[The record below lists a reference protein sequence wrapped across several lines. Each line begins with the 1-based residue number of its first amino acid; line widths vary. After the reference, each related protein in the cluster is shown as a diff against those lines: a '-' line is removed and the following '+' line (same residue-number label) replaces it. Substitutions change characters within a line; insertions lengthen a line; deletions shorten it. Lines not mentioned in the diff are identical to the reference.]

1 MAKGQLETVLRH
13 MRQLGRPRAAADLSD
28 GELLHCFAV
37 SGEEG
42 AFAALVQRHGP
53 LVLSVC
59 RRVLQHEQDAEDAF
73 QATFLILARRAR
85 SVRKA
90 DSLAS
95 WLYGVAYRIARRAA
109 TDAAKRRTPTARRNL
124 VAPPDPPAEASLRE
138 LQRLLEDEV
147 NRLPEK
153 LRAPFVL
160 CCLEGHSWAEAA
172 RQLGWNEGTLSG
184 RVALA
189 RQRLRQR
196 LARRGVTLTAAL
208 CALALGAGATGAVPG
223 ALAAATVQAAMQ
235 VAAGQA
241 AVAAS
246 VQVISLAEGGLRTLT
261 PTKIRIAA
269 LVLLVLAAA
278 GAGAGMVALQAW
290 AAKPA
295 AAEVLQGVGP
305 PAPDRDQPRA
315 DRYGDAL
322 PRGAVARL
330 GTLRFRPR
338 GGSPWPGNRFSPGIA
353 FLPGDRTLVSLAWG
367 KIDFWDMAT
376 GKEVR
381 RIEDPGW
388 SFANTLSP
396 DGKILVAETE
406 NSAAHLWD
414 AATGKELRQLTG
426 RDGWFCD
433 AAFSADGRLLVAA
446 MLVAPHGDQKRPWW
460 AVWETATG
468 KQLQH
473 FEVGQMEAVAIA
485 PDGKTVATADWYSSS
500 TVYVRDTATGRK
512 LHTFGPFGLVNKLVF
527 APDGK
532 TLAALESSESDSKV
546 HLWDVASGKLRTRLK
561 TPDSVSSVAFAP
573 DGKTVASAHRESF
586 HVWDI
591 STGEWVDRFEGEGC
605 VTADL
610 AFSGDGKTLATSGNG
625 VIRLWNVATGQEVPP
640 PGDGHRGELE
650 ALAFL
655 PDGKTLVTAG
665 ADHTLRRWDTA
676 TGREIRRF
684 PVVGRADGNGSVA
697 AEGTLLALCG
707 DREVCLQ
714 ETLTGKELHR
724 FRYPDFVPHVA
735 LTPDGK
741 TLAVYTGGKDLTL
754 RLVDTATGRER
765 LARQYPGF
773 IKQMGF
779 SPAGD
784 VLAADLANGTFLLLD
799 AITGSEVPRLRLS
812 ENVPTWSFAPDGK
825 TLATGMANGAVRLWE
840 VATGRERTQLPALN
854 PQRMAFS
861 PDGRVLVLGDR
872 DGALRLCWATTGQ
885 ELRRL
890 RGHRNE
896 ITYFAFS
903 PDGKM
908 LVSGSWD
915 TTALV
920 WDISDLLERKQ
931 DPPGELEAGQRE
943 ALWTDLASGDAA
955 LAYRAM
961 QALAAAPQQTVPFVK
976 ARLRPVSVVEPN
988 QVAPLLAD
996 LDSDHFVVREKATA
1010 ELEKLGESA
1019 EPALRQALEGKPSL
1033 EVRRRVGALLQKLRK
1048 ESLGPERLRELR
1060 ALEVLERIG
1069 GNEVRELLR
1078 RLAEG
1083 VPEAGLTQEARAAL
1097 ERLDRRSR

>member
-1 MAKGQLETVLRH
+1 MAKGQLKTVLHH
-13 MRQLGRPRAAADLSD
+13 MRQLGRPQAAANLSD

-37 SGEEG
+37 SGEEP
-42 AFAALVQRHGP
+42 AFTALVQRHGP

-59 RRVLQHEQDAEDAF
+59 RRVLRHEQDAEDAF

-85 SVRKA
+85 SVRKG

-95 WLYGVAYRIARRAA
+95 WLYGVAYRTARHAA
-109 TDAAKRRTPTARRNL
+109 TDAAKRRTPTARRHL
-124 VAPPDPPAEASLRE
+124 VALPDPPAEASLRE

-147 NRLPEK
+147 TLLPEK

-160 CCLEGHSWAEAA
+160 CCLEGHSRAEAA

-196 LARRGVTLTAAL
+196 LARRGATLTAAL
-208 CALALGAGATGAVPG
+208 CALALGAGANGAVPG
-223 ALAAATVQAAMQ
+223 ALVGATVQAAMQ

-241 AVAAS
+241 AGAAS
-246 VQVISLAEGGLRTLT
+246 VQVISLAEGGLPTLT

-269 LVLLVLAAA
+269 LVLLVLA
-278 GAGAGMVALQAW
+278 GAGAGVVALQAW

-295 AAEVLQGVGP
+295 AAEALQAVGP
-305 PAPDRDQPRA
+305 AAPDVDQPRA

-330 GTLRFRPR
+330 GTVRFRPR

-367 KIDFWDMAT
+367 KIDSWDVAT
-376 GKEVR
+376 GKEVPR
-381 RIEDPGW
+381 SNDPGW
-388 SFANTLSP
+388 SFVNTISP

-406 NSAAHLWD
+406 NSAVHLWD
-414 AATGKELRQLTG
+414 AATGKDLRQLTG

-446 MLVAPHGDQKRPWW
+446 MLVAPQGDQKRPWW

-473 FEVGQMEAVAIA
+473 FDVGQMETVAIA

-512 LHTFGPFGLVNKLVF
+512 LHTFGPLGLVNKLGF

-561 TPDSVSSVAFAP
+561 TLDSVSSVAFAP
-573 DGKTVASAHRESF
+573 DCKTVASAHRESF

-591 STGEWVDRFEGEGC
+591 STGEWVERFEGKGC

-625 VIRLWNVATGQEVPP
+625 VIRLWDMATGKEVPP

-665 ADHTLRRWDTA
+665 ADHTLRQWDAA

-697 AEGTLLALCG
+697 AEGKLLALCA

-714 ETLTGKELHR
+714 ETITGKELHR
-724 FRYPDFVPHVA
+724 FRYPDFVPHAA

-741 TLAVYTGGKDLTL
+741 TLAIYTGGKDLTL

-765 LARQYPGF
+765 LARQYPEF
-773 IKQMGF
+773 IQQMGF

-812 ENVPTWSFAPDGK
+812 ENVPTWAFVPDGK
-825 TLATGMANGAVRLWE
+825 TLATGMANGAVRFWE
-840 VATGRERTQLPALN
+840 VATGRERAHLPALN

-861 PDGRVLVLGDR
+861 SGGRVLVLGDR
-872 DGALRLCWATTGQ
+872 DGTLRLCRATTGQ

-890 RGHRNE
+890 RGHRSE

-903 PDGKM
+903 PDGRT

-920 WDISDLLERKQ
+920 WDISDLLEREPA
-931 DPPGELEAGQRE
+931 PPGELEARQRE
-943 ALWTDLASGDAA
+943 ALWIDLASGDAA
-955 LAYRAM
+955 QAYRAI
-961 QALAAAPQQTVPFVK
+961 QALAAAPQQALPFVK
-976 ARLRPVSVVEPN
+976 ARLRPVSEVEPK
-988 QVAPLLAD
+988 QVALLLAN
-996 LDSDHFVVREKATA
+996 LDSDDFAVREQATA
-1010 ELEKLGESA
+1010 DLEKLGESA
-1019 EPALRQALEGKPSL
+1019 NPALRQALEGKPSL

-1060 ALEVLERIG
+1060 ALEVLEQIG
-1069 GNEVRELLR
+1069 GDEVRELLH
-1078 RLAEG
+1078 RLADG
-1083 VPEAGLTQEARAAL
+1083 LPEAGLTQEAHAAL